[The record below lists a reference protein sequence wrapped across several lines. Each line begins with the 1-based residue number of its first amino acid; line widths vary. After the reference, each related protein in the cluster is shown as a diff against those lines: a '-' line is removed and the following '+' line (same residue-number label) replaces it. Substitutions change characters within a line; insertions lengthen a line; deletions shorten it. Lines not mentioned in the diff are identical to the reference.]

1 MFIHL
6 KKVNSGLWRAGLV
19 LLFRAE
25 EQKGSYHALEKK
37 GRQRETAGARRFFLL
52 KKGTGFRP
60 EKAIV

>member
-1 MFIHL
+1 ME
-6 KKVNSGLWRAGLV
+6 GRAGVALQGR
-19 LLFRAE
+19 RAE
-25 EQKGSYHALEKK
+25 GFLPCPGEE